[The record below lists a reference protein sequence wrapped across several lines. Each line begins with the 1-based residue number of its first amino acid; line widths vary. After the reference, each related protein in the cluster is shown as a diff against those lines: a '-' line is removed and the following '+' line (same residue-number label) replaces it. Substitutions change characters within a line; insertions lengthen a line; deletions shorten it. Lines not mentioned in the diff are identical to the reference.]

1 MPKRTPLYDK
11 HLELKAKMVP
21 FAGWEMPIYYPQG
34 IIAEHKAVR
43 GSCGVFDIGHMG
55 LIRVKGQGSRAFL
68 NKIGTND
75 VSTLKDFSCQYSVIC
90 NEAGGAIDDIL
101 TYKFS
106 NHYIVVANAS
116 NADKVLEW
124 FKRHADG
131 VEIQLLNDVSML
143 AVQGPRSESVVV
155 ELFGDEEI
163 AKLKRNHC
171 LVLGDITVSRT
182 GYTGEDGFELF
193 VPNEKIGEIWDS
205 IIEMKVQPCGL
216 GARDTLRLE
225 AGLPLYG
232 HEYNDKTTPLEA
244 GYSWAVKL
252 NKDFIGRGAL
262 MGEQKKKLVGIVLSE
277 KNIPRE
283 GFKVYNGGED
293 PIGEV
298 TSGTFSPSLEKPIA
312 LAYIYNR
319 DRAKDK
325 NEIRVEVRG
334 KRIEGKIVPL
344 PFIKREEKKDV
355 S

>member
-1 MPKRTPLYDK
+1 MLKRTPLYDK
-11 HLELKAKMVP
+11 HLTLKAKMVP

-43 GSCGVFDIGHMG
+43 SSCGVFDIGHMG
-55 LIRVKGQGSRAFL
+55 IIKLKGQSAKLKSAELFL

-75 VSTLKDFSCQYSVIC
+75 VAKLSDYSCQYSVIC
-90 NEAGGAIDDIL
+90 NEEGGVVDDIL
-101 TYKFS
+101 IYKFPD
-106 NHYIVVANAS
+106 HYIVVANAS
-116 NADKVLEW
+116 NTDKVLAW
-124 FKRHADG
+124 FSSHAEG
-131 VEIQLLNDVSML
+131 VEIKLLDDTSML
-143 AVQGPRSESVVV
+143 AIQGQQAESVVV

-193 VPNEKIGEIWDS
+193 VPNKKMAELWDS
-205 IIEMKVQPCGL
+205 IIGMKVQPCGL

-252 NKDFIGRGAL
+252 GKEFIGRGAL
-262 MGEQKKKLVGIVLSE
+262 LKERKRKLVGIVLEE

-283 GFKVYNGGED
+283 GFKVYNGGTD

-319 DRAKDK
+319 ETGDK
-325 NEIRVEVRG
+325 VSLEIRG
-334 KRIEGKIVPL
+334 KRIEGKIVSL
-344 PFIKREEKKDV
+344 PFIKR
-355 S
+355 